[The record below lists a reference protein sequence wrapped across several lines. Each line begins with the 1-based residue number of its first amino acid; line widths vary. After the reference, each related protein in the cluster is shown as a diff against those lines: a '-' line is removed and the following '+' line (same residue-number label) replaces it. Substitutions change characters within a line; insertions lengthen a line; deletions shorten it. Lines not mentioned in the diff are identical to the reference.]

1 MNGFHF
7 FLSYCFKYLFYFWK
21 RNSCHQIH
29 SLTKLVCI
37 TFFPFSFINIH
48 IKGGTIRTK
57 AATASTTLY
66 SYLDIWYTNSWTSA
80 IDALSCLAGM
90 QYNRVILD
98 YCRLHA
104 WQQENSKTMWRISE
118 REKTVYKNKPAWKI
132 RETVYVTG
140 SIVSLFFFS
149 LSVVVVVV
157 AHFFLLF
164 SFHLFFFNFQNYR

>member
-21 RNSCHQIH
+21 RNSCHQIR

-118 REKTVYKNKPAWKI
+118 RERRQCI
-132 RETVYVTG
+132 RTNQRGKWERQFMLLVV
-140 SIVSLFFFS
+140 LF
-149 LSVVVVVV
+149 
-157 AHFFLLF
+157 HF
-164 SFHLFFFNFQNYR
+164 SFFHFL